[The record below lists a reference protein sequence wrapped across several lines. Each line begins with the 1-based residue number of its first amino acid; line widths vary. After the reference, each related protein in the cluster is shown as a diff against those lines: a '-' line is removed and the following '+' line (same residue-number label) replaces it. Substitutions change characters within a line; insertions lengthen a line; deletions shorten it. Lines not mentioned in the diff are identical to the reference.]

1 MVTGGT
7 KDRVDKGRE
16 GQLMGDTQKN
26 LKVRSPS
33 KNIYCIKQFQ
43 CILYKKPSKAF
54 ISFLISDTDTG
65 YTK

>member
-16 GQLMGDTQKN
+16 GQLMEETQKN

-33 KNIYCIKQFQ
+33 KNIY
-43 CILYKKPSKAF
+43 LYTLFACRTSQVQLKKHGEQVTCFA
-54 ISFLISDTDTG
+54 
-65 YTK
+65 

>member
-16 GQLMGDTQKN
+16 GQPMGETQKN

-33 KNIYCIKQFQ
+33 KNIH
-43 CILYKKPSKAF
+43 LYSLFACRT
-54 ISFLISDTDTG
+54 SQV
-65 YTK
+65 